1 MIPQQM
7 DQWQMPG
14 VCDILWPEVP
24 EQRNN
29 ITGSGRMAS
38 ISPIKL
44 KIPSQDLQQFSHF
57 QLDDAAAREWAQG
70 LPVTNIQSVVQ
81 QLRCVLSD
89 LNRVKVSPEKRYSI
103 IEALQ
108 PNLEV
113 SLSNLARRYLN
124 QPLVMPEEPRQMA
137 EVADSLLTL
146 ATTAYTIVAIET
158 IQQQESI
165 QNTNPARLACEA
177 IQRALALHGRKI
189 LQMFQLYRPVEL
201 HGWLTLHQLYALAEG
216 QSLESLHIGDT
227 HGGANTISGTY
238 LQALILGCCKPNQLR
253 QSDLAAIY
261 RGLQEWHSWVTLHRP
276 AKAQG
281 MFMVNLDSD
290 QPPLYSSLY
299 EESPGPLCRFIDT
312 DLLVEQL
319 KQLRE
324 GDGRQGISFDQDTR
338 LPPNMLD
345 HLVTSLGSMSLRN
358 FSRAST
364 PHSLWVSIGLSSAH
378 FHLAG
383 ERMFEQLLYGIDYI
397 PPASDRVATNPF
409 LQPQE
414 KRDLWAQANPEEDYS
429 SPEDELQI
437 SNGAAEVAHQ
447 IDVDEA
453 TFAELV
459 NDEDLQLSPEER
471 YPIFKVQMA
480 NASPGGY
487 CLEWNADLPGD
498 TRTGDIVS
506 LKEGQSQEWVIAV
519 IRWISQLE
527 NSRTLV
533 GLELL
538 SPRAKSYGAQI
549 HRKTGEKT
557 APMRVLLLPEIKLVG
572 QPHTLITPRAGFK
585 ERQKITLIRE
595 GEEYFIQLLRL
606 VTTTG
611 SFAQFD
617 FRYIKQLGDVL
628 GEDRH
633 GSHHGSF
640 DSLWSKI

>member
-1 MIPQQM
+1 
-7 DQWQMPG
+7 
-14 VCDILWPEVP
+14 
-24 EQRNN
+24 
-29 ITGSGRMAS
+29 MAS
-38 ISPIKL
+38 MSPIRL

-57 QLDDAAAREWAQG
+57 NLDDAAAREWARG

-81 QLRCVLSD
+81 QLRRVLGD
-89 LNRVKVSPEKRYSI
+89 LNRVKVSPEKRYAI
-103 IEALQ
+103 VEALY

-113 SLSNLARRYLN
+113 SLSNLSRRYLN

-137 EVADSLLTL
+137 EIADSLLTL
-146 ATTAYTIVAIET
+146 AATAYTIVAIET

-165 QNTNPARLACEA
+165 RGTNPARLACEA
-177 IQRALALHGRKI
+177 IQRAMVLHGRKI
-189 LQMFQLYRPVEL
+189 LQSFQLYRPVEL

-216 QSLESLHIGDT
+216 QDLESLPISET
-227 HGGANTISGTY
+227 RGGAGHIRGAY
-238 LQALILGCCKPNQLR
+238 LQSLILGCCKPNQLR

-261 RGLQEWHSWVTLHRP
+261 RGLQEWHDWVALRRP
-276 AKAQG
+276 AEAQG
-281 MFMVNLDSD
+281 MFLVNLDSD

-299 EESPGPLCRFIDT
+299 EDSPGPLCRFIDT
-312 DLLVEQL
+312 ALLVKNL
-319 KQLRE
+319 KELRE
-324 GDGRQGISFDQDTR
+324 GEGRQGICFDKDTR

-358 FSRAST
+358 FSRTRT
-364 PHSLWVSIGLSSAH
+364 PHSLWVSIGLSAAH
-378 FHLAG
+378 YHLAG
-383 ERMFEQLLYGIDYI
+383 ERVFEHLLYGNDYI
-397 PPASDRVATNPF
+397 PPAADRVATNPF
-409 LQPQE
+409 LQPQD
-414 KRDLWAQANPEEDYS
+414 KGDLWAQANPEEDYS
-429 SPEDELQI
+429 KSEEELLA
-437 SNGAAEVAHQ
+437 SNGAAEVTHR
-447 IDVDEA
+447 IDVDDA
-453 TFAELV
+453 TLAELM
-459 NDEDLQLSPEER
+459 DEEDPQRSPEER

-487 CLEWNADLPGD
+487 CLEWSADLPGD

-506 LKEGQSQEWVIAV
+506 LKEAQNQDWVIAV

-527 NSRTLV
+527 NARTLV

-595 GEEYFIQLLRL
+595 GEEYFVQLLHL

-617 FRYIKQLGDVL
+617 FRYIKQVGEVL

-633 GSHHGSF
+633 GSHQGAF

>member
-1 MIPQQM
+1 
-7 DQWQMPG
+7 
-14 VCDILWPEVP
+14 
-24 EQRNN
+24 
-29 ITGSGRMAS
+29 MAS
-38 ISPIKL
+38 MSPIRL

-57 QLDDAAAREWAQG
+57 NLDDAAAREWARG

-81 QLRCVLSD
+81 QLRGVLGD
-89 LNRVKVSPEKRYSI
+89 LNRVKVSPEKRYAI
-103 IEALQ
+103 VEALY

-113 SLSNLARRYLN
+113 SLSNLSRRYLN

-137 EVADSLLTL
+137 EIADSLLTL
-146 ATTAYTIVAIET
+146 AATTYTIVAIET

-165 QNTNPARLACEA
+165 KGTNPARLACEA
-177 IQRALALHGRKI
+177 IQRAMVLHGRKI
-189 LQMFQLYRPVEL
+189 LQSFQLYRPVEL

-216 QSLESLHIGDT
+216 QDLESLPISDT
-227 HGGANTISGTY
+227 RGGAGNIRGAY
-238 LQALILGCCKPNQLR
+238 LQSLILGCCKPNQLR

-261 RGLQEWHSWVTLHRP
+261 RGLQEWHGWVALRRP
-276 AKAQG
+276 AEAQG
-281 MFMVNLDSD
+281 MFLVNLDSD

-299 EESPGPLCRFIDT
+299 EDSPGPLCRLIDT
-312 DLLVEQL
+312 SLLVENL
-319 KQLRE
+319 KELRE
-324 GDGRQGISFDQDTR
+324 GEGRQGVSFDKDTR

-358 FSRAST
+358 FSRTST
-364 PHSLWVSIGLSSAH
+364 PHPLWVSIGLSAAH
-378 FHLAG
+378 YHLAG
-383 ERMFEQLLYGIDYI
+383 ERVFEQLLYGNDYI
-397 PPASDRVATNPF
+397 PPPADRVATNPF
-409 LQPQE
+409 LQPQD
-414 KRDLWAQANPEEDYS
+414 RGDLWAQANPEEDYS
-429 SPEDELQI
+429 KTEEELLA
-437 SNGAAEVAHQ
+437 SNGAAEVTHR
-447 IDVDEA
+447 IDVDDA
-453 TFAELV
+453 TLAELM
-459 NDEDLQLSPEER
+459 DEEEPQRSPEER

-487 CLEWNADLPGD
+487 CLEWSADLPGD

-506 LKEGQSQEWVIAV
+506 LKEAQNQDWVIAV

-527 NSRTLV
+527 NARTLV

-538 SPRAKSYGAQI
+538 SPRAKPYGAQI

-585 ERQKITLIRE
+585 ERQKITLVRE
-595 GEEYFIQLLRL
+595 GEEYFVQLLHL

-617 FRYIKQLGDVL
+617 FRYIKQVGEVL

-633 GSHHGSF
+633 GSHQGAF